1 MRPQASEGERQWR
14 REGLFTLHAPRREG
28 RASRRRLAASNLA
41 ELGVIASGH
50 ATDIAP
56 ERFVAFSGGAQRRIE
71 VRTQRAGNEGE
82 HSCIDAGRLAAP
94 EERRWAH
101 KKPKPRKCTGSERGA
116 VGR

>member
-71 VRTQRAGNEGE
+71 VRTKRAGNEGE
-82 HSCIDAGRLAAP
+82 HSCIDAGRLAAH
-94 EERRWAH
+94 EERLGA
-101 KKPKPRKCTGSERGA
+101 KKKRHAGEWS
-116 VGR
+116 